1 MSVLEKLACNQN
13 RRDEIPNQ
21 ELARELV
28 ETQNLEGVREIAEN
42 LWNKDQNIQA
52 DCIKVLYEVGYLFPE
67 LVAAYAGDL
76 LKLMKSKN
84 NRLSWGAMI
93 ALSTVAALKA
103 DEIFPHAREIE
114 QVMDK
119 GSVITRDNGVKILA
133 MVAAQNES
141 YRREIFP
148 YLLNHLATC
157 RPKDVPQHSE
167 KSLPAVDGQNK
178 QEFVALLEKRSVDL
192 SKSELAR
199 VNKVIKTAEKR

>member
-1 MSVLEKLACNQN
+1 MSVLEKLACFQN
-13 RRDEIPNQ
+13 RRDEVPNQ
-21 ELARELV
+21 ELARELA
-28 ETQNLEGVREIAEN
+28 ETQNRAGLGEIAAN
-42 LWNKDQNIQA
+42 LWNKDKNVQA
-52 DCIKVLYEVGYLFPE
+52 DCLKVLYEVGYLAPE
-67 LVAAYAGDL
+67 LVAGYTGDF

-84 NRLSWGAMI
+84 NRLAWGAMI

-103 DEIFPHAREIE
+103 DEIFPHTHEIQ
-114 QVMDK
+114 QVIDK
-119 GSVITRDNGVKILA
+119 GSVITKDNGVKALA
-133 MVAAQNES
+133 LVAAQNES

-178 QEFVALLEKRSVDL
+178 VEFIALLEKRADDL

-199 VNKVIKTAEKR
+199 VKKVIKAAEKR

>member
-1 MSVLEKLACNQN
+1 MSTLEKLACFQN

-21 ELARELV
+21 ELARELA
-28 ETQNLEGVREIAEN
+28 ETQNREGLREIAEN
-42 LWNKDQNIQA
+42 LWNKDKNIQA
-52 DCIKVLYEVGYLFPE
+52 DCIKVLYETGYLAPE
-67 LVAAYAGDL
+67 LVADFAGDF

-84 NRLSWGAMI
+84 NRLAWGAMI

-103 DEIFPHAREIE
+103 DELFPHVAEIE

-119 GSVITRDNGVKILA
+119 GSVITKDNGVKILA
-133 MVAAQNES
+133 LVASQSEA

-148 YLLNHLATC
+148 YLLNHLSTC

-167 KSLPAVDGQNK
+167 KSLPAVDGKNK
-178 QEFVALLEKRSVDL
+178 REFIALLEKRSADL
-192 SKSELAR
+192 SKSELTR

>member
-1 MSVLEKLACNQN
+1 MPILEKLACFQN
-13 RRDEIPNQ
+13 RRDEVPNQ
-21 ELARELV
+21 ELARELA
-28 ETQNLEGVREIAEN
+28 ETQNREGLREIAEN
-42 LWNKDQNIQA
+42 LWNKDKNVQA
-52 DCIKVLYEVGYLFPE
+52 DCLKVLYETGYLAPE
-67 LVAAYAGDL
+67 LVADYADDF

-84 NRLSWGAMI
+84 NRLAWGAMI

-103 DEIFPHAREIE
+103 DQLFPHTHEIE
-114 QVMDK
+114 QVMEK
-119 GSVITRDNGVKILA
+119 GSVITKDNGVKILA
-133 MVAAQNES
+133 LVAAQNES

-178 QEFVALLEKRSVDL
+178 IEFIALLEKRSTDL

-199 VNKVIKTAEKR
+199 VKKVIRAAEKA

>member
-1 MSVLEKLACNQN
+1 MSTLEKLACFQN
-13 RRDEIPNQ
+13 RRDEVPNQ

-28 ETQNLEGVREIAEN
+28 ETQNREGLREIAEN
-42 LWNKDQNIQA
+42 LWNKDKNVQA
-52 DCIKVLYEVGYLFPE
+52 DCIKVLYEAGYLAPE
-67 LVAAYAGDL
+67 LVADYAGDF

-84 NRLSWGAMI
+84 NRLAWGAMI

-103 DEIFPHAREIE
+103 DELFPHAHEIE

-119 GSVITRDNGVKILA
+119 GSVITKDNGVKILA
-133 MVAAQNES
+133 LVAAQNEA

-167 KSLPAVDGQNK
+167 KSLPAVDELNK
-178 QEFVALLEKRSVDL
+178 VEFIALLENRSADL
-192 SKSELAR
+192 SKTELAR
-199 VNKVIKTAEKR
+199 VRKVIKAAEKR